1 MRPETYASCLRSDTA
16 RARTL
21 NDQRSLEVGNTGE
34 HGQDH
39 APGRCCRISPRF
51 GYRTKTRPGVLYAL
65 CDFLSMPLQTRSYLL
80 MCRQM
85 AVLRFGAPDCP
96 GSP

>member
-1 MRPETYASCLRSDTA
+1 VWPETYASCLRSDTA

-21 NDQRSLEVGNTGE
+21 NDQGSLEVGNAGE

-51 GYRTKTRPGVLYAL
+51 GYRTKTRPSVLYAL
-65 CDFLSMPLQTRSYLL
+65 CDFQKVAGGSGQ
-80 MCRQM
+80 
-85 AVLRFGAPDCP
+85 AVQARDRYHVTDTQVIE
-96 GSP
+96 